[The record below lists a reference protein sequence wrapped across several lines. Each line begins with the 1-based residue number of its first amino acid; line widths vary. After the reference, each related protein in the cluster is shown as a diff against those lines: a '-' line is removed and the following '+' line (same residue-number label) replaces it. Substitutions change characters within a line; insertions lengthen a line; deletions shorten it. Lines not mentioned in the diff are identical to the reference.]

1 MGFSAVW
8 PKIEYNGAMKQT
20 TVEHSVPS
28 TFEDSHSDGTLSFF
42 RLFAVLWLGLFL
54 LGSGVLVIWQAFS
67 REVTFFFLAGIAN
80 VLLLLGYLSWPQ
92 LRRYLGKAYLPVGIA
107 IASGGP
113 IVVKHLVLALQI
125 HQEATTL
132 PFDTWPLAAILFVP
146 LVIVAWQH
154 PLRDVIVFCLST
166 AVLDLLLAIPSA
178 QGDGMHFFSI
188 AYGILGRTISLLL
201 VGHMVARLIKIQR
214 QQRQSLAEANTKLTH
229 YAATLEQLTV
239 TRERNRLARELHD
252 TLAHTLSAVAV
263 ELEAVN
269 SLWDVDSSQAHTF
282 LKRSLVATRTGLTET
297 RRALQALRSSPLQDL
312 GLALAIRQEAEA
324 IAERANLRLDLRIP
338 GRIDNLPPDV
348 EQCVYRVAQEALANV
363 AHHAQAQHVKVSL
376 HQKDGHLTLSI
387 SDDGT
392 GFDPDSIDTGR
403 HLGLCGMQER
413 AEMIGGVLDIVSERG
428 QGTTIHLSVE
438 EKR

>member
-1 MGFSAVW
+1 
-8 PKIEYNGAMKQT
+8 MKQAKL
-20 TVEHSVPS
+20 EHSV
-28 TFEDSHSDGTLSFF
+28 LSFF

-54 LGSGVLVIWQAFS
+54 LGSGVLVIWRAFS
-67 REVTFFFLAGIAN
+67 REVTFFFLAGIVNA
-80 VLLLLGYLSWPQ
+80 VLLLGYLSWPQ
-92 LRRYLGKAYLPVGIA
+92 LQRYLGKAYLPISII

-113 IVVKHLVLALQI
+113 IVVNHLVLALQI
-125 HQEATTL
+125 HHESPTL

-154 PLRDVIVFCLST
+154 PPRDVIVFCLGT
-166 AVLDLLLAIPSA
+166 ALLDLLLAIPAA
-178 QGDGMHFFSI
+178 QDDRLYFFSV

-201 VGHMVARLIKIQR
+201 VGYMVARIIKIQR

-229 YAATLEQLTV
+229 YAATLERLTV

-269 SLWDVDSSQAHTF
+269 SLWDVDSSQAHNL
-282 LKRSLVATRTGLTET
+282 LKRSLAATRIGLTET

-324 IAERANLRLDLRIP
+324 IAERANLTLDLRIP
-338 GRIDNLPPDV
+338 ERMDNLPPNV

-363 AHHAQAQHVKVSL
+363 AHHAQAQHVKVSVY
-376 HQKDGHLTLSI
+376 QTDKHLTLSV
-387 SDDGT
+387 SDDGN
-392 GFDPDSIDTGR
+392 GFDPGTIDTAH
-403 HLGLCGMQER
+403 HLGIRGMQER
-413 AEMIGGVLDIVSERG
+413 AEMISGILDIVSKPG
-428 QGTTIHLSVE
+428 QGTTVHLTVK